1 MHEKELR
8 IALVCFGGVSLAIY
22 MHGIC
27 KEVLKLVRASSAL
40 HAIPDRAE
48 RAAAAFFDEVDESD
62 PEYDTEAVYFELLRE
77 IGRDVELRV
86 VVDIIAGASAG
97 GINGA
102 LLARGLSH
110 DLPLGAIR
118 DLWLDNAD
126 VGVLLAPEARAGS
139 WSKSFLKPLI
149 WAAGATG
156 LASSITDPE
165 VRRNLSLFMRSR
177 WFKAPLDG
185 PRMSELMYRAMT
197 VMGAPKTPGA
207 TLLPSNQSLDLFVTL
222 TDYHGYEHLIQI
234 HDPPF
239 IHERQHHHVLHF
251 AYERDPAG
259 GVRSDFDLANAAS
272 LAFAARATSSF
283 PGAFPP
289 ARIVEMDEI
298 VAARGELWPTRQHFI
313 ERHFAGHIQANIE
326 PETACFIDGSVL
338 NNRPFSEAIAAI
350 QGRPAYRQVDRRLVY
365 IDPNPAMPDGADHL
379 AVPGFFSTLKGALSD
394 IPRNQ
399 PIADALNGVIDF
411 NDQVRHL
418 RGIIEG
424 ARPRVARL
432 VGDVISEPLAPAT
445 ASDRIKAW
453 RAHVNGQVVREAG
466 FAYEAY
472 VRLKLAA
479 VRGFIS
485 RLIIG
490 LRRVPQR
497 SPFAN
502 AISVIVD
509 VWAAKSGYAYAEGEA
524 DGLAARRDAAKLPR
538 WVELFLAFDVEYRKR
553 RLNFLIEGQNRLFRL
568 VLEKEIEG
576 LRPRTISTLKQ
587 AFYRCLGT
595 LRSRQDPQ
603 FFNDVTVALV
613 RAIFAHAP
621 SADEARDLH
630 GFAKR
635 FVVRNGKKLDLLI
648 ERLAAEINLD
658 DTTRDVDN
666 LLAALD
672 PAEWPEVARREVLVN
687 YLGFP
692 YFDVLTL
699 PVTTKR
705 EAGEFREILIDR
717 ISPQDV
723 RSLDGFSGSQSLKG
737 IGFGH
742 FAAFLSRA
750 YREND
755 YLLGRLHAID
765 RLIDLVS
772 DSAKLGSGPGRI
784 DVAAL
789 KKSAFERVLRA
800 EEAHLPKSKELIA
813 ALRRAVGN
821 IRAQKAAQ
829 GAAEPEREGET
840 LTTATQ

>member
-40 HAIPDRAE
+40 HAIPDRSA
-48 RAAAAFFDEVDESD
+48 RPTATFFDSFDEAD

-77 IGRDVELRV
+77 IGHHVELRV

-102 LLARGLSH
+102 LLARALSH
-110 DLPLGAIR
+110 DLKVAAIR

-126 VGVLLAPEARAGS
+126 VSTLLAPEARAGT
-139 WSKSFLKPLI
+139 WSKAFLKPLI
-149 WAAGATG
+149 WAAGASG
-156 LASSITDPE
+156 LAASITDPE
-165 VRRNLSLFMRSR
+165 VRQNLSLFMRSR
-177 WFKAPLDG
+177 WFKTPLDG
-185 PRMSELMYRAMT
+185 PRMAALMHEAMT
-197 VMGAPKTPGA
+197 VMGTPKTPSA

-222 TDYHGYEHLIQI
+222 TDYHGYENLIQI

-239 IHERQHHHVLHF
+239 IHERRHHHVLHF
-251 AYERDPAG
+251 GYRQSPHE
-259 GVRSDFDLANAAS
+259 GVRSDFDLASAPA

-289 ARIVEMDEI
+289 ARISEMDELI
-298 VAARGELWPTRQHFI
+298 ASRGEEWPTRARFL
-313 ERHFAGHIQANIE
+313 ETNFAGHLQAEID
-326 PETACFIDGSVL
+326 PASACFIDGSVL

-365 IDPNPAMPDGADHL
+365 IDPNPAMPNGVDRHSS
-379 AVPGFFSTLKGALSD
+379 PGFFVTLKGALSD

-411 NDQVRHL
+411 NDEVRHL

-424 ARPRVARL
+424 ARPRVSRL
-432 VGDVISEPLAPAT
+432 VGDVISEPLESAT
-445 ASDRIKAW
+445 ASDRIKGW
-453 RAHVNGQVVREAG
+453 REHVNAQVVREAG

-490 LRRVPQR
+490 MRRLPQR

-502 AISVIVD
+502 AISMIID
-509 VWAAKSGYAYAEGEA
+509 IWAAKAGYVYA
-524 DGLAARRDAAKLPR
+524 DGDTSEAGSQGASPLPK
-538 WVELFLAFDVEYRKR
+538 WAEFFLAFDVEYRKR
-553 RLNFLIEGQNRLFRL
+553 RLNFLIEGQNRLFQMIQ
-568 VLEKEIEG
+568 EKPIEG
-576 LRPRTISTLKQ
+576 LAPQAIARLKQ

-595 LRSRQDPQ
+595 LRGRQEPQ
-603 FFNDVTVALV
+603 FFSNVTASLV
-613 RAIFAHAP
+613 GAIFARAP
-621 SADEARDLH
+621 KPSEGRDLNAYAEA
-630 GFAKR
+630 FVARNMKR
-635 FVVRNGKKLDLLI
+635 LTLLI
-648 ERLAAEINLD
+648 ERLAAEIMLHE
-658 DTTRDVDN
+658 TTRDVDN

-672 PAEWPEVARREVLVN
+672 PAEWPEKARREVLVN

-692 YFDVLTL
+692 YWDVLTL

-705 EAGEFREILIDR
+705 EAGEFREIFIDR

-723 RSLDGFSGSQSLKG
+723 RSLEGFGGSRSLKG

-765 RLIDLVS
+765 RLIDLVCDCAS
-772 DSAKLGSGPGRI
+772 LDENASGI
-784 DVAAL
+784 DVPAL
-789 KKSAFERVLRA
+789 KKTAFERVLRI
-800 EEAHLPKSKELIA
+800 EEPHLKKSRELIA
-813 ALRRAVGN
+813 ALRRSIAKIGTGKKGRGVPTGQEEALT
-821 IRAQKAAQ
+821 RA
-829 GAAEPEREGET
+829 
-840 LTTATQ
+840 

>member
-8 IALVCFGGVSLAIY
+8 VALVCFGGVSLAVY
-22 MHGIC
+22 MHGVC

-40 HAIPDRAE
+40 HAIADRAA
-48 RAAAAFFDEVDESD
+48 RSAASFFDGFDESD

-77 IGRDVELRV
+77 IGRHVELRV

-102 LLARGLSH
+102 LLARALSH
-110 DLPLGAIR
+110 DLPVAGIR
-118 DLWLDNAD
+118 DLWLENAD
-126 VGVLLAPEARAGS
+126 VSVLLAPEARAGR
-139 WSKSFLKPLI
+139 WSKPFLKPLI
-149 WAAGATG
+149 WAAAASGFAT
-156 LASSITDPE
+156 SITDSE
-165 VRRNLSLFMRSR
+165 VRKNLSLFMRSR
-177 WFKAPLDG
+177 WFKTPLDG
-185 PRMSELMYRAMT
+185 VRMTELMYDAMT
-197 VMGAPKTPGA
+197 VMGAPKTA
-207 TLLPSNQSLDLFVTL
+207 TSTLLPSNQSLDLFVTL
-222 TDYHGYEHLIQI
+222 TDYHGYEHLIPI

-251 AYERDPAG
+251 SYTQSPTG
-259 GVRSDFDLANAAS
+259 GVRSDFDLANAAA

-283 PGAFPP
+283 PGAIPP
-289 ARIVEMDEI
+289 ARIVEMDE
-298 VAARGELWPTRQHFI
+298 VAAARGDPWPTRAHFI
-313 ERHFAGHIQANIE
+313 KQNFQGHLLANID
-326 PETACFIDGSVL
+326 PSTACFIDGSVL
-338 NNRPFSEAIAAI
+338 NNRPFAEAIAAI

-365 IDPNPAMPDGADHL
+365 IDPNPAMPNSPDRQVG
-379 AVPGFFSTLKGALSD
+379 PGFFSTLKGALSD

-424 ARPRVARL
+424 ARPRVSKL
-432 VGDVISEPLAPAT
+432 VGDIISEPLESST

-453 RAHVNGQVVREAG
+453 REHVNTQVVREAG

-479 VRGFIS
+479 VRTFIS

-502 AISVIVD
+502 AISMIID
-509 VWAAKSGYAYAEGEA
+509 IWAVKAGFSYAELEGEA
-524 DGLAARRDAAKLPR
+524 PPTGGHGAAPFPR
-538 WVELFLAFDVEYRKR
+538 WAEFFLAFDVEYRKR
-553 RLNFLIEGQNRLFRL
+553 RLNFLIEGQNRLFQMI
-568 VLEKEIEG
+568 LEKQIEG
-576 LRPRTISTLKQ
+576 LEPQAIARLKQ

-595 LRSRQDPQ
+595 LRSRQEPQ
-603 FFNDVTVALV
+603 FFSKVTTALV
-613 RAIFAHAP
+613 RAIFAHSPEA
-621 SADEARDLH
+621 SEARDLQAYAE
-630 GFAKR
+630 GFVA
-635 FVVRNGKKLDLLI
+635 RNAGRLDLLV
-648 ERLAAEINLD
+648 ERLAAEIKLD
-658 DTTRDVDN
+658 ETTRDVDN
-666 LLAALD
+666 ILAALD
-672 PAEWPEVARREVLVN
+672 PAEWPEKARREVLVN

-692 YFDVLTL
+692 YWDVLTL
-699 PVTTKR
+699 SVTTKR

-723 RSLDGFSGSQSLKG
+723 RSLEGFNGSESLKG

-765 RLIDLVS
+765 RLIDFVC
-772 DSAKLGSGPGRI
+772 DSARI
-784 DVAAL
+784 DPTSSKLDIPAL
-789 KKSAFERVLRA
+789 KKAAFRRVLLT
-800 EEAHLPKSKELIA
+800 EEPHLPKSRELIA
-813 ALRRAVGN
+813 AIRNAIDGIAPARRSADHDAS
-821 IRAQKAAQ
+821 IM
-829 GAAEPEREGET
+829 EGEKVSSP
-840 LTTATQ
+840 A